1 MNNSLSR
8 GVPRLKEP
16 GPTLQLLA
24 SVTLVFL
31 LAFGADV
38 LLQWA
43 VGLFVAGIVEQDT
56 FFYSAVKQQ
65 DAFAQTLLAIIKLV
79 SFVALGVG
87 FVAMLVFFFTS
98 FYEISRLQQPFQS
111 GAKRLLKATL
121 LSLRG
126 IATVTFMFLVVT
138 AIYELLLRIVG
149 NQPPFFLL
157 AALVTTSMYVF
168 ILAYGLFDYAKELR
182 GIVSGA
188 VAKRRNMHHGGRS
201 RRGT

>member
-8 GVPRLKEP
+8 RVPVLREP
-16 GPTLQLLA
+16 GPALQLLA
-24 SVTLVFL
+24 SVLLVFV

-38 LLQWA
+38 VLQWA

-56 FFYSAVKQQ
+56 FFYSAVRQQ
-65 DAFAQTLLAIIKLV
+65 DAFAQTILAVIKLV

-87 FVAMLVFFFTS
+87 FVAMLVFFFIT
-98 FYEISRLQQPFQS
+98 FYRSSRSLQASQPKS
-111 GAKRLLKATL
+111 TRVLNATL

-138 AIYELLLRIVG
+138 AIYESFLRIVG

-168 ILAYGLFDYAKELR
+168 ILAYCLFDYAKELR
-182 GIVSGA
+182 GMYRGA
-188 VAKRRNMHHGGRS
+188 VEKRRNMHHGGRS
-201 RRGT
+201 RK

>member
-8 GVPRLKEP
+8 RVPRLREP
-16 GPTLQLLA
+16 GPAIQLLA

-56 FFYSAVKQQ
+56 FFYSAVRQQ
-65 DAFAQTLLAIIKLV
+65 DAFAESILAVIKLV
-79 SFVALGVG
+79 SFVALGIG
-87 FVAMLVFFFTS
+87 FAATLAFFFIPFSGKPRSTQPLQ
-98 FYEISRLQQPFQS
+98 SRMKP
-111 GAKRLLKATL
+111 LLTATL

-157 AALVTTSMYVF
+157 AALVTASMYVF
-168 ILAYGLFDYAKELR
+168 ILAYCLFDYAKELR
-182 GIVSGA
+182 G
-188 VAKRRNMHHGGRS
+188 MYPE
-201 RRGT
+201 

>member
-1 MNNSLSR
+1 MNKSLSR
-8 GVPRLKEP
+8 RVPRLREP
-16 GPTLQLLA
+16 GPAIQLLA

-43 VGLFVAGIVEQDT
+43 AGLFVVGIVEQDT
-56 FFYSAVKQQ
+56 FFYSAVRQQ
-65 DAFAQTLLAIIKLV
+65 DAFAENILAVIKLV

-87 FVAMLVFFFTS
+87 FAATLMFFFIPFSGRPRSTQALQ
-98 FYEISRLQQPFQS
+98 SRMKP
-111 GAKRLLKATL
+111 LLTATL

-157 AALVTTSMYVF
+157 AALVTASMYVF
-168 ILAYGLFDYAKELR
+168 ILAYCLFDYAKELR
-182 GIVSGA
+182 GMYPGA
-188 VAKRRNMHHGGRS
+188 IAKRRTTNHGGRS
-201 RRGT
+201 RR

>member
-8 GVPRLKEP
+8 RVPVFREP
-16 GPTLQLLA
+16 GPALQLLA
-24 SVTLVFL
+24 SVTLVFV

-43 VGLFVAGIVEQDT
+43 VGLFVVGIVEQDT

-65 DAFAQTLLAIIKLV
+65 DAFAENILASIKLV

-87 FVAMLVFFFTS
+87 FVATLVFLFIPFS
-98 FYEISRLQQPFQS
+98 GRSRLSQAFQS
-111 GAKRLLKATL
+111 RARQLLKVTL

-157 AALVTTSMYVF
+157 AALVTASMYVF
-168 ILAYGLFDYAKELR
+168 ILAYCLVDYIKELR
-182 GIVSGA
+182 GTY
-188 VAKRRNMHHGGRS
+188 REQ
-201 RRGT
+201 

>member
-1 MNNSLSR
+1 MNKSLSR
-8 GVPRLKEP
+8 RVPQFREP
-16 GPTLQLLA
+16 GPALQLLA

-65 DAFAQTLLAIIKLV
+65 DAFAEIILAVIKLV

-87 FVAMLVFFFTS
+87 FVVMLVFFFATFS
-98 FYEISRLQQPFQS
+98 GSPRSPQALQPK
-111 GAKRLLKATL
+111 AKRLLTATL

-126 IATVTFMFLVVT
+126 IATVTFIFLVIT

-157 AALVTTSMYVF
+157 AALVTASMYVF
-168 ILAYGLFDYAKELR
+168 ILAYCLFDYAKEL
-182 GIVSGA
+182 SGMYR
-188 VAKRRNMHHGGRS
+188 K
-201 RRGT
+201 

>member
-8 GVPRLKEP
+8 RVSRLKEP
-16 GPTLQLLA
+16 DPALQLFA

-56 FFYSAVKQQ
+56 FFYSAVRQQ
-65 DAFAQTLLAIIKLV
+65 DAFAQTILAVIKLV

-87 FVAMLVFFFTS
+87 FAATLVFFFTP
-98 FYEISRLQQPFQS
+98 FYGRSRSPQALQSSMKP
-111 GAKRLLKATL
+111 LLTTTL

-157 AALVTTSMYVF
+157 AALVTASMYVF
-168 ILAYGLFDYAKELR
+168 ILAYCLFDYAKELR
-182 GIVSGA
+182 GMYR
-188 VAKRRNMHHGGRS
+188 KQ
-201 RRGT
+201 

>member
-1 MNNSLSR
+1 MNRSLSKR
-8 GVPRLKEP
+8 VPQLREP
-16 GPTLQLLA
+16 GPALQLLA

-56 FFYSAVKQQ
+56 FFYSAVRQQ
-65 DAFAQTLLAIIKLV
+65 DAFAQTILAVIKLV
-79 SFVALGVG
+79 SFFALGVG
-87 FVAMLVFFFTS
+87 FVAALVLFFIPFPGRPRSTQP
-98 FYEISRLQQPFQS
+98 LQP
-111 GAKRLLKATL
+111 GMKPLLTATL

-157 AALVTTSMYVF
+157 AALVTASMYVF
-168 ILAYGLFDYAKELR
+168 ILAYCLFDYAKELR
-182 GIVSGA
+182 GMYGKS
-188 VAKRRNMHHGGRS
+188 
-201 RRGT
+201 

>member
-1 MNNSLSR
+1 MNKSLSR
-8 GVPRLKEP
+8 RVPRLREP
-16 GPTLQLLA
+16 GPAIQLLA

-43 VGLFVAGIVEQDT
+43 VGLFVVGIVEQDT
-56 FFYSAVKQQ
+56 FFYSAVRQQ
-65 DAFAQTLLAIIKLV
+65 DAFTENILAVIKLV

-87 FVAMLVFFFTS
+87 FAATLMFFFIPFSGRPRSTQPLP
-98 FYEISRLQQPFQS
+98 SRMKP
-111 GAKRLLKATL
+111 LLTATL

-126 IATVTFMFLVVT
+126 IATVTFIFLVVT

-157 AALVTTSMYVF
+157 AVLVIASMYVF
-168 ILAYGLFDYAKELR
+168 ILAYCLFDYAKEVR
-182 GIVSGA
+182 AMYPGA
-188 VAKRRNMHHGGRS
+188 VAKRRTNHHEERS
-201 RRGT
+201 RK

>member
-1 MNNSLSR
+1 MNKSLSR
-8 GVPRLKEP
+8 QVPRLREP
-16 GPTLQLLA
+16 GPALQLLF

-56 FFYSAVKQQ
+56 FFYSAVRQQ
-65 DAFAQTLLAIIKLV
+65 DAFAENILAVIKLV

-87 FVAMLVFFFTS
+87 FVAMLVFFFTPS
-98 FYEISRLQQPFQS
+98 SGSSRLAQTSQS
-111 GAKRLLKATL
+111 GAKQLLKPSL

-126 IATVTFMFLVVT
+126 IATVTFIFLVLT

-168 ILAYGLFDYAKELR
+168 MLAYGLFDYAKELR
-182 GIVSGA
+182 GMYR
-188 VAKRRNMHHGGRS
+188 KQ
-201 RRGT
+201 

>member
-8 GVPRLKEP
+8 RVPVFRES
-16 GPTLQLLA
+16 GPALQLLA
-24 SVTLVFL
+24 SVLLVFL

-43 VGLFVAGIVEQDT
+43 VGLFVAGVVEQDT

-65 DAFAQTLLAIIKLV
+65 DAFAENILALIKLV

-87 FVAMLVFFFTS
+87 FVATLVFLFIPFS
-98 FYEISRLQQPFQS
+98 GRSRLPQAFQS
-111 GAKRLLKATL
+111 RARQLLRVTL

-126 IATVTFMFLVVT
+126 IATITFIFLVVT

-157 AALVTTSMYVF
+157 AALVTASMYVF
-168 ILAYGLFDYAKELR
+168 ILAYCLFDYAKELR
-182 GIVSGA
+182 GTY
-188 VAKRRNMHHGGRS
+188 REQ
-201 RRGT
+201 

>member
-8 GVPRLKEP
+8 RVPRLGEP
-16 GPTLQLLA
+16 GPALQLLA

-31 LAFGADV
+31 LAFGAD
-38 LLQWA
+38 LLVQWV
-43 VGLFVAGIVEQDT
+43 VGLFVVGIVEQDT

-65 DAFAQTLLAIIKLV
+65 DAFAETILASIKLV

-87 FVAMLVFFFTS
+87 FVATLVFLFIPFS
-98 FYEISRLQQPFQS
+98 GRSRALQSFQS
-111 GAKRLLKATL
+111 GAKRLLKASL

-157 AALVTTSMYVF
+157 AALVTASMYVF
-168 ILAYGLFDYAKELR
+168 ILAYCLFDYAKELR
-182 GIVSGA
+182 GMYPGA
-188 VAKRRNMHHGGRS
+188 IAKRRTTIHGGRS
-201 RRGT
+201 RR

>member
-1 MNNSLSR
+1 MSNSLSR
-8 GVPRLKEP
+8 PVSRLREP
-16 GPTLQLLA
+16 GPALQILV

-56 FFYSAVKQQ
+56 FFYSAVRQQ
-65 DAFAQTLLAIIKLV
+65 DAFAQNILAIIKLV

-87 FVAMLVFFFTS
+87 FVAMLMFFFIP
-98 FYEISRLQQPFQS
+98 FYRSSRSLQASQPE
-111 GAKRLLKATL
+111 AKRLLNATL

-149 NQPPFFLL
+149 NQQP
-157 AALVTTSMYVF
+157 YV
-168 ILAYGLFDYAKELR
+168 I
-182 GIVSGA
+182 
-188 VAKRRNMHHGGRS
+188 
-201 RRGT
+201 

>member
-8 GVPRLKEP
+8 RVPVFRES
-16 GPTLQLLA
+16 GPALQLLA

-43 VGLFVAGIVEQDT
+43 VGLFVAGVVEQDT

-65 DAFAQTLLAIIKLV
+65 DAFAQTILALIKLV

-87 FVAMLVFFFTS
+87 FVATLVFLFIPVS
-98 FYEISRLQQPFQS
+98 GRARALQSFQS
-111 GAKRLLKATL
+111 GAKRLLQASL

-126 IATVTFMFLVVT
+126 IATITFIFLVVT

-168 ILAYGLFDYAKELR
+168 ILAYCLVDYAKELR
-182 GIVSGA
+182 GTY
-188 VAKRRNMHHGGRS
+188 REQ
-201 RRGT
+201 

>member
-1 MNNSLSR
+1 MNKSLSR
-8 GVPRLKEP
+8 RVPRLREP
-16 GPTLQLLA
+16 GPAIQLLA

-43 VGLFVAGIVEQDT
+43 VGLFVVGIVEQDT
-56 FFYSAVKQQ
+56 FFYSAVRQQ
-65 DAFAQTLLAIIKLV
+65 DAFAENILAVIKLV

-87 FVAMLVFFFTS
+87 FAATLMFFFIPFSGRPRSTQALQ
-98 FYEISRLQQPFQS
+98 SRMKP
-111 GAKRLLKATL
+111 LLTATL

-157 AALVTTSMYVF
+157 AALVTASMYVF
-168 ILAYGLFDYAKELR
+168 ILAYCLFDYAKELR
-182 GIVSGA
+182 GMYPGA
-188 VAKRRNMHHGGRS
+188 IAKRRNMHLGGRS
-201 RRGT
+201 QR